1 MNNDRELKLREQ
13 LFGSKEYSSATHWMN
28 MYESKKLDELIHDAA
43 TWHPESDLFL
53 QLAEQY
59 MSQSVLDV
67 LGEEIKRM
75 AEVCFINRLTREKA
89 VSLATIM
96 EEDGMR
102 IEIAEGVEIR
112 SNDWLIKQWD
122 GLHSDE
128 KPIYKT
134 SHYPDF

>member
-1 MNNDRELKLREQ
+1 MNNREMDLWKR

-28 MYESKKLDELIHDAA
+28 MYEPKKLNELIHDAA
-43 TWHPESDLFL
+43 GWDVESDLYL
-53 QLAEQY
+53 QLAQKC
-59 MSQSVLDV
+59 MNQSVLDV
-67 LGEEIKRM
+67 LGEEVKRM
-75 AEVCFINRLTREKA
+75 TNVCFINRLTREKA

>member
-1 MNNDRELKLREQ
+1 MNNRELELRKR

-28 MYESKKLDELIHDAA
+28 MYEPKKLNELIHDAA
-43 TWHPESDLFL
+43 GWDVESDLYL
-53 QLAEQY
+53 QLAQKC
-59 MSQSVLDV
+59 MNQSVLGV
-67 LGEEIKRM
+67 LGEEVKRM
-75 AEVCFINRLTREKA
+75 TEVCFINRLTREKV

>member
-1 MNNDRELKLREQ
+1 MNSDRELKLREQ
-13 LFGSKEYSSATHWMN
+13 LFRSKYSSATRWMN
-28 MYESKKLDELIHDAA
+28 MYEPKKLNELIHDAA
-43 TWHPESDLFL
+43 TWHPESDLYL

-75 AEVCFINRLTREKA
+75 TEVCFIYRLSREKV

-112 SNDWLIKQWD
+112 SNDSLITQWN
-122 GLHSDE
+122 GLHSKE
-128 KPIYKT
+128 KPVYKT